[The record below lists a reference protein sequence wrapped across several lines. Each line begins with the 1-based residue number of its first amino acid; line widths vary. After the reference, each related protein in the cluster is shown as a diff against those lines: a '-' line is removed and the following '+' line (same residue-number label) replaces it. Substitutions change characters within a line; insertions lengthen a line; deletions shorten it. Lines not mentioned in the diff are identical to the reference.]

1 MRFVSTLLAAS
12 LALTFAHTAHAD
24 EAALAAQIQKLAD
37 QVEALKSELEKLKSQ
52 SATTPATM
60 PTAATPAAGPAG
72 NAAAVNDSGAMTPLP
87 TAMAAGSPFAKLSPD
102 ASPLTIFGYGEVNY
116 QNYPKDRSQTQ
127 ADLARAVIGFGYR
140 FDERTRFV
148 SEFEWEH
155 AVTSADDQGEAEVEQ
170 FYVERSF
177 TPKLAGRAG
186 VFLIP
191 SGMLNVAHEPTQYFG
206 VTRNFVDTAIIPST
220 WREGGVAMTGV
231 TDFDLTWDAGV
242 TTGFNL
248 AKWDPNSVEGKES
261 PLGSIHQE
269 MQFAKAADL
278 SGYLALNWRGYPGL
292 LVGGSVFYGKAGQK
306 QPDFPAQNA
315 AVTVAEAHVRW
326 TPGPFDFSAQYA
338 QGHISD
344 TAPYNQTIVGSPTLV
359 PQAFYGWFT
368 QAAWYAWQRG
378 EYQLAPFVR
387 YERFNTGWKYAS
399 LAEGLTPDALPNT
412 NVTTLGASF
421 FVTPNIVFKA
431 DYQWFSGFADASLS
445 NRFQL
450 GLGLN
455 Y

>member
-12 LALTFAHTAHAD
+12 LALTLAHPAHAD

-37 QVEALKSELEKLKSQ
+37 QVEALKSELEKLKAQ

-60 PTAATPAAGPAG
+60 PTAATPAAAPAKS
-72 NAAAVNDSGAMTPLP
+72 AAAVNDSGAMTPLP
-87 TAMAAGSPFAKLSPD
+87 SAMAAGSPFAKLSPD
-102 ASPLTIFGYGEVNY
+102 ASPLTIFGYGEINY

-231 TDFDLTWDAGV
+231 TDFDLTWDAGI

-248 AKWDPNSVEGKES
+248 SKLDPDSEEGKES

-278 SGYLALNWRGYPGL
+278 SG
-292 LVGGSVFYGKAGQK
+292 
-306 QPDFPAQNA
+306 
-315 AVTVAEAHVRW
+315 
-326 TPGPFDFSAQYA
+326 
-338 QGHISD
+338 
-344 TAPYNQTIVGSPTLV
+344 
-359 PQAFYGWFT
+359 
-368 QAAWYAWQRG
+368 
-378 EYQLAPFVR
+378 
-387 YERFNTGWKYAS
+387 
-399 LAEGLTPDALPNT
+399 
-412 NVTTLGASF
+412 
-421 FVTPNIVFKA
+421 
-431 DYQWFSGFADASLS
+431 
-445 NRFQL
+445 
-450 GLGLN
+450 
-455 Y
+455 